1 MIRINRLIKKDSLYK
16 ILELPHVSKIE
27 LLQGKTNQKDPNV
40 VRIYIYLIDS
50 KDGTAAE
57 RFKKHMIFNRSRFIS
72 EDAYSTINNAIN
84 VGFIRESI
92 INKYNISVGPVY
104 KAILEKYN
112 QEFFNNYELN
122 DNNY

>member
-40 VRIYIYLIDS
+40 VRVYIYLIDS
-50 KDGTAAE
+50 KDGTATE
-57 RFKKHMIFNRSRFIS
+57 RFKKHMIFNRSRFVS

>member
-40 VRIYIYLIDS
+40 VRVYIYLIDS

-57 RFKKHMIFNRSRFIS
+57 RFKKHLIFSRSKFIS
-72 EDAYSTINNAIN
+72 EDAYSTITNAIN

-104 KAILEKYN
+104 KTILEKYN
-112 QEFFNNYELN
+112 QEFFNNYEIK
-122 DNNY
+122 